1 MQNVFLNL
9 DCFLKIGRINLG
21 KHDTFQGLKCPLKSV
36 LFITVAGWKIAFL
49 LKVNCFIKPEAALLA
64 DVLENK
70 NTFFTEHLRT
80 TASIIQKQTTFT
92 ATEKQLFCG
101 TAFLRQPLI
110 FIEHNY
116 HRTCRSSHKR
126 SSVKNCS

>member
-21 KHDTFQGLKCPLKSV
+21 KHDIFQGLKCPLKSV

-49 LKVNCFIKPEAALLA
+49 LKVNCFITPEAALLA
-64 DVLENK
+64 HVLENK

-80 TASIIQKQTTFT
+80 TASIIQN
-92 ATEKQLFCG
+92 KQLLLQQKNSYFVE
-101 TAFLRQPLI
+101 QP
-110 FIEHNY
+110 F
-116 HRTCRSSHKR
+116 
-126 SSVKNCS
+126 